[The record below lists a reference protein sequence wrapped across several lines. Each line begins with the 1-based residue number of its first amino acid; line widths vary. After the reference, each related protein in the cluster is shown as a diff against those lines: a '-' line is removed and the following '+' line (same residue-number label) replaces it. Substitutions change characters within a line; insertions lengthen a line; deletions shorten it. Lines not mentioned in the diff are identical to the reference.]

1 MSQLADAFG
10 EDFADEL
17 NKEKA
22 KRAQERNQVSDE
34 ELDIIADK
42 VINQGAFDGS
52 EPMFSYTSEKG
63 VTNHVVL
70 MQLPEPSGDKDI
82 WGFVNKLSTGAVT
95 CPLDYMGNWWSC
107 LFNNPDDLEKLN
119 EGDFA
124 IVIGE
129 LDQWEND
136 KGEMND
142 QISPVRGLLTPAE
155 AKKRADG
162 KMDDAGFGGETEE
175 EPEQVDVGE
184 PDEEENE
191 PEPEPEEEEED
202 DTEDEIE
209 DDSEEDDSDDGG
221 NLFGGSSDE
230 DDSEEEEEDEL
241 PEEGIR
247 RGVDKLAAQHEE
259 IWDTAGNEQRI
270 NKVANIVAREHEKID
285 EDSVDI
291 SEVEE
296 TVEQYI
302 ISESEDEEKDD
313 DDEKLF

>member
-10 EDFADEL
+10 EDFEEEL
-17 NKEKA
+17 QKEKA

-34 ELDIIADK
+34 ELEIIADK

-142 QISPVRGLLTPAE
+142 QISPVRGLLTPNE
-155 AKKRADG
+155 AKKLADG
-162 KMDDAGFGGETEE
+162 KLDDEGFGSSEE
-175 EPEQVDVGE
+175 S
-184 PDEEENE
+184 E
-191 PEPEPEEEEED
+191 PEPEPEPEPEDEPEDTTEQEEDEETEED
-202 DTEDEIE
+202 DE
-209 DDSEEDDSDDGG
+209 EEDDSDDGG
-221 NLFGGSSDE
+221 SLFGSGGGDDDE
-230 DDSEEEEEDEL
+230 EDEEEDI

-247 RGVDKLAAQHEE
+247 REVDKLAAQHEE
-259 IWDTAGNEQRI
+259 IWEIAGNEKRI
-270 NKVANIVAREHEKID
+270 NKVANIVSREHEDID
-285 EDSVDI
+285 EDDVDI
-291 SEVEE
+291 SDVEE
-296 TVEQYI
+296 IVEQYI
-302 ISESEDEEKDD
+302 ISETEEEEDD
-313 DDEKLF
+313 DEDEKLF